1 MDFLT
6 GKPLSDTIYDTLSR
20 ARKELIIISPNI
32 QIDGYLRESIF
43 KLHLN
48 NPKLHII
55 IAFDKYKDNNNTFGF
70 RGSGLEYFLNFPN
83 LTLVYIP
90 QLNAKYYANERQ
102 LVSTSMSLLSY
113 PLINSIDFGVFAEK
127 SFNIVGKN
135 NFYETSKNTVMSVI
149 DSGYTVFAKRP
160 LYSKKFLG
168 LSKAYAG
175 SAVYLN
181 LLDDVIANRSI
192 EPIRYSSLISE
203 IGR

>member
-6 GKPLSDTIYDTLSR
+6 AKPLSDTIYDTLFK
-20 ARKELIIISPNI
+20 AEKELIIIAPYI
-32 QIDGYLRESIF
+32 QISGYLRENVL
-43 KLHLN
+43 KQHLN

-70 RGSGLEYFLNFPN
+70 RGSGLEY
-83 LTLVYIP
+83 
-90 QLNAKYYANERQ
+90 
-102 LVSTSMSLLSY
+102 SMSLLSY

-160 LYSKKFLG
+160 LYSKKLLG

>member
-6 GKPLSDTIYDTLSR
+6 AKPLSDTIYDTLFK
-20 ARKELIIISPNI
+20 AEKELIIISPYI
-32 QIDGYLRESIF
+32 QISGYLRENVF
-43 KLHLN
+43 KQHLN

-102 LVSTSMSLLSY
+102 LVTTSMSLLSY

-149 DSGYTVFAKRP
+149 DSGY
-160 LYSKKFLG
+160 SKKLLG

>member
-1 MDFLT
+1 M
-6 GKPLSDTIYDTLSR
+6 
-20 ARKELIIISPNI
+20 
-32 QIDGYLRESIF
+32 RENIF
-43 KLHLN
+43 KQHLN

-55 IAFDKYKDNNNTFGF
+55 IAFNKYKDDNTFGF

-102 LVSTSMSLLSY
+102 LVTTSMSLLSY

-160 LYSKKFLG
+160 LYSKKLLG

>member
-6 GKPLSDTIYDTLSR
+6 AKPLSDTIYDTLFK
-20 ARKELIIISPNI
+20 AEKELIIISPYI
-32 QIDGYLRESIF
+32 QISGYLRENVF
-43 KLHLN
+43 
-48 NPKLHII
+48 KLHII

-102 LVSTSMSLLSY
+102 LVTTSMSLLSY

-160 LYSKKFLG
+160 LYSKKLLG

>member
-1 MDFLT
+1 MEFLT
-6 GKPLSDTIYDTLSR
+6 GKPLSDTIHDTLFK
-20 ARKELIIISPNI
+20 AEKELIIISPYI
-32 QIDGYLRESIF
+32 QISDYLRENVF
-43 KLHLN
+43 KQHLY

-55 IAFDKYKDNNNTFGF
+55 IGFNSYKENQTFSF
-70 RGSGLEYFLNFPN
+70 RGSGMEYFLNFPN

-90 QLNAKYYANERQ
+90 QLNAIYYANDRQ
-102 LVSTSMSLLSY
+102 SVTTSMNLLSY
-113 PLINSIDFGVFAEK
+113 PLVNNVDFGVFSAK
-127 SFNIVGKN
+127 NSTFISKN
-135 NFYETSKNTVMSVI
+135 NFYETSKNTIISVI

-160 LYSKKFLG
+160 LYSKKLLG

>member
-1 MDFLT
+1 M
-6 GKPLSDTIYDTLSR
+6 
-20 ARKELIIISPNI
+20 
-32 QIDGYLRESIF
+32 RENVF
-43 KLHLN
+43 KQHLN

-102 LVSTSMSLLSY
+102 LVTTSMSLLSY

-160 LYSKKFLG
+160 LYSKKLLG

>member
-6 GKPLSDTIYDTLSR
+6 AKPLSDTIYDTLFK
-20 ARKELIIISPNI
+20 AEKELIIIAPYI
-32 QIDGYLRESIF
+32 QISGYLRENVF
-43 KLHLN
+43 KQHLN
-48 NPKLHII
+48 I

-102 LVSTSMSLLSY
+102 LVTTSMSLLSY

-160 LYSKKFLG
+160 LYSKKLLG